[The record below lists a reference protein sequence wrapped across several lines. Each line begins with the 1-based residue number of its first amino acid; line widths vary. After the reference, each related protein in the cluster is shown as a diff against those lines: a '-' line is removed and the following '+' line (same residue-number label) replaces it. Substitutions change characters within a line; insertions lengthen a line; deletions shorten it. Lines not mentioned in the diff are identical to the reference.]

1 MLEDPTPSSSESSVP
16 QLQATLT
23 DVSQTLWDRYKA
35 MFKLRNLNTDES
47 IKALAQ
53 GFLLII
59 QNLFFVLGLYCEDSA
74 LFRHEV
80 AYVLGQVQSPV
91 AIQELKDRL
100 ILPSEVRQ
108 INLKG
113 TVQVFF
119 GGTVTKIANL
129 I

>member
-1 MLEDPTPSSSESSVP
+1 MLEDPSPSSSESSVP
-16 QLQATLT
+16 RLQATLT